1 MKRIQFLDFNCEII
15 KGKYA
20 KGQNSLQLI
29 DVEDG
34 GPVATA
40 SVCLPDQPQQENQVF
55 IKNYSENAGIME
67 TLMLQGIISGPQAV
81 IPGGHVN
88 FTVHELL

>member
-1 MKRIQFLDFNCEII
+1 MNRVQFLDFTCEVQRA
-15 KGKYA
+15 KYGS
-20 KGQNSLQLI
+20 GQNSLRLI

-34 GPVATA
+34 QPVATA
-40 SVCLPDQPQQENQVF
+40 SVCLEDQPQQENQVF

-67 TLMLQGIISGPQAV
+67 ALMLQGVISGPVAV